1 MRHILMITLV
11 AFLLTAC
18 SGGGDK
24 KTVTSR
30 SEQELLS
37 SYLAYHQKKD
47 LDGILSLFYR
57 QDTPPFVI
65 DSVKKRTQKNFD
77 YTIASAKI
85 EEISPEKLKTVMA
98 GLPFNG
104 KTLIPNL
111 TPTKQ
116 ISIRYE
122 QTGQSGEN
130 GEMRAAG
137 ATIMLGRIDNVC
149 YFVLSKVQESGTKID
164 LDAK

>member
-1 MRHILMITLV
+1 MRHILMITIV
-11 AFLLTAC
+11 AFLFSGC
-18 SGGGDK
+18 SGGDQK
-24 KTVTSR
+24 PVTSR
-30 SEQELLS
+30 SEEELLS

-47 LDGILSLFYR
+47 LDSILGLFYLK
-57 QDTPPFVI
+57 DTPPFVI

-85 EEISPEKLKTVMA
+85 EEISPEKLRTIMA

-122 QTGQSGEN
+122 QTGQSGE
-130 GEMRAAG
+130 MRAAG
-137 ATIMLGRIDNVC
+137 ATIMFGKIDNVC
-149 YFVLSKVQESGTKID
+149 YFVLSKVQESG
-164 LDAK
+164 AK